1 MSAFERVIQIHPVG
15 ASVPTGTAVAKALMR
30 EITEALGE
38 YVRARRSHVID
49 LTGMPLSEEDRQFLD
64 DRLGRGELS
73 ITIDA
78 LFSTRIDETRYAGV
92 WRVRHYG
99 SDGELRGERIEVID
113 VPEIVRAGTAD
124 IERSARRLEAANI
137 EEGA

>member
-1 MSAFERVIQIHPVG
+1 MRPSERVIQIYPVS
-15 ASVPTGTAVAKALMR
+15 ASAPTGAGVAKALMR

-38 YVRARRSHVID
+38 YVRTRRSHVID
-49 LTGMPLSEEDRQFLD
+49 LTGMPLSEEDRQYLD
-64 DRLGRGELS
+64 RRLGRGELS
-73 ITIDA
+73 INIDA
-78 LFSTRIDETRYAGV
+78 IFCTRIEETRYAGV

-113 VPEIVRAGTAD
+113 VPEIVRAGSAD
-124 IERSARRLEAANI
+124 IARCARRLEAANI